1 MRQGTNMQ
9 PTKLSFVSHRHCT
22 MQNSFH
28 LSQFYLAEPYPELP
42 GSGLCAHRLPP
53 RLPGPPRAPL
63 TWPCLSSPSARP
75 LTCEQ
80 KALLYQLVARGLYY
94 SSNLRALKKKKKNH
108 MPFLPKCCN
117 SFLVLG
123 AVYFV
128 NDKKTEIPSLW
139 IS

>member
-28 LSQFYLAEPYPELP
+28 LSQFYLPEPYPELP

-94 SSNLRALKKKKKNH
+94 SSNLRALKKKKKKSH
-108 MPFLPKCCN
+108 AIFAQVLQFFL
-117 SFLVLG
+117 
-123 AVYFV
+123 
-128 NDKKTEIPSLW
+128 SLRGRLLCK
-139 IS
+139 

>member
-80 KALLYQLVARGLYY
+80 KALLYQLVARELYY
-94 SSNLRALKKKKKNH
+94 SSNLRALKKKKKKSH
-108 MPFLPKCCN
+108 AIFAQVLQFFL
-117 SFLVLG
+117 
-123 AVYFV
+123 
-128 NDKKTEIPSLW
+128 SLRGRLLCK
-139 IS
+139 

>member
-53 RLPGPPRAPL
+53 HLPGPPRAPL

-94 SSNLRALKKKKKNH
+94 SSNLRALKKKKNH